1 MYSVEVIIIPYTI
14 HNIIILYYSSM
25 TVAALPI
32 KGSNWNSLYFP
43 SPADF
48 GQDSKVSWKVR
59 CCRL

>member
-14 HNIIILYYSSM
+14 HNIIILHYSSM

-32 KGSNWNSLYFP
+32 KGSNLHSLYFP

-48 GQDSKVSWKVR
+48 IQDSKVS
-59 CCRL
+59 